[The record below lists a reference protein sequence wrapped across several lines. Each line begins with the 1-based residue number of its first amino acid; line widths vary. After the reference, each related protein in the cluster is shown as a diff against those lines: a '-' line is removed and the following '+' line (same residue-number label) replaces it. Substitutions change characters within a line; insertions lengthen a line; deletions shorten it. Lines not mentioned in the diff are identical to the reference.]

1 MKKAHARSRAVTR
14 SHASPVVAPPEPRAR
29 YIHDTH
35 DINGISLCD
44 DCVDARVA
52 GGDATRHA
60 RATRR
65 WCCQPRAREH
75 GAYARAIGREIVS
88 CARASRGRRA
98 YAMFGVGV
106 GVGVGVACAR
116 AIA

>member
-1 MKKAHARSRAVTR
+1 MTREKAHARSRAVIR
-14 SHASPVVAPPEPRAR
+14 SRASPAVAPPEPRAR

-35 DINGISLCD
+35 DIHGISLCD

-65 WCCQPRAREH
+65 WCCQPRALEH
-75 GAYARAIGREIVS
+75 GAYACVIGRDIDF

-98 YAMFGVGV
+98 HAMFGVGV
-106 GVGVGVACAR
+106 GVGVAR
-116 AIA
+116 ARANA

>member
-1 MKKAHARSRAVTR
+1 MTREKARARSRAVIR

-29 YIHDTH
+29 VIYDTH
-35 DINGISLCD
+35 DIHGISLCD

-75 GAYARAIGREIVS
+75 GAYARAIGREIIS

-98 YAMFGVGV
+98 YAMFDVS
-106 GVGVGVACAR
+106 VGVGVACVR